1 VTVELGKL
9 EYVDPRSVWVHE
21 AHHFTPWLLE
31 NADRLSEALGIDIEL
46 EAAEHAVGGY
56 SLDLVGRD
64 ITNDAVLI
72 ARTSSRRPTTRTSAR
87 C

>member
-1 VTVELGKL
+1 LSS
-9 EYVDPRSVWVHE
+9 EYIDPRTVWVHE
-21 AHHFTPWLLE
+21 AHDFTPWLLE
-31 NADRLSEALGIDIEL
+31 NADRLSEALGIDLEL

-72 ARTSSRRPTTRTSAR
+72 VKTSSQ
-87 C
+87 